1 MTELLGKLFIKNYQ
15 DTEDK
20 KVRGAWGT
28 LVSVVGIILNIL
40 LFAGKFTV
48 GTLSGAISI
57 AADAYNNLSDAGS
70 QLISLV
76 SFRLSSKP
84 ADRDHPFG
92 HARIEYVASMIVS
105 FLILHIGY
113 DTIKEAIGKII
124 HPEQTAF
131 AWISVAVLGVS
142 ILVKLWIAL
151 FNKRV
156 GKKLNSSVM
165 EATASD
171 SISDV
176 IATSAV
182 LLSQLVLKFT
192 GFDPDAYLGVIVAL
206 LILWAGIG
214 IMKDTMNSILGE
226 APDPKMVQSVVE
238 LVLSHE
244 GALGVHDMMAHNYG
258 PGCMVISLHV
268 EVDGDVDIF
277 DSHEMIDDIENE
289 IRRDLGIMATI
300 HMDPIVTND
309 EETNRD
315 RTLTAEKMKEIDE
328 RLMIHDFRMV
338 KGKNHI
344 NLIYDISTPFELK
357 MTDAELC
364 EAAAKKMREADPRF
378 RTVITIDRC

>member
-214 IMKDTMNSILGE
+214 ILKDTMNSILGE
-226 APDPKMVQSVVE
+226 APDPKMVQSVVD